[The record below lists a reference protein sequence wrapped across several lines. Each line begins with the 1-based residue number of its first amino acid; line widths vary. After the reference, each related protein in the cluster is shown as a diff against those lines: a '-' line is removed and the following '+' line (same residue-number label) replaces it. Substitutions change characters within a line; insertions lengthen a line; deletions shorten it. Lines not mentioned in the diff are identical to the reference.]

1 MRKSDGKKCLKNVV
15 DMDKKG
21 EVFRPKIVITT
32 SRRKSNLTNTFI
44 KTLARALGV
53 PIIRRGSSNLDEI
66 AYNVMNYGYEG
77 FIVVYTMRG
86 NPSALTFF
94 KMTDEG
100 YFRLFG
106 RIFILGVKI
115 NRLFKGAFDGIKLI
129 YEGNE
134 EYSKEAYEF
143 LREYFLP
150 WKVQNQE
157 KNFCKIS
164 IKDLEV
170 FRENWLKESE
180 KFRPAE
186 IIFHSNRGV
195 EILRIK
201 VHHTWKA
208 K

>member
-1 MRKSDGKKCLKNVV
+1 MEER
-15 DMDKKG
+15 G
-21 EVFRPKIVITT
+21 EAFRPKIVITT

-86 NPSALTFF
+86 NPSALTLFRI
-94 KMTDEG
+94 TDEG
-100 YFRLFG
+100 YFKLFG
-106 RIFILGVKI
+106 RIFILGVRI
-115 NRLFKGAFDGIKLI
+115 NRLFKGAFDGIRLI

-134 EYSKEAYEF
+134 ECSKETYEF
-143 LREYFLP
+143 LKEYFLP
-150 WKVQNQE
+150 WKVLNRE

-170 FRENWLKESE
+170 FRESWLKESE

-186 IIFHSNRGV
+186 IIFQSTKGV
-195 EILRIK
+195 EILRIR
-201 VHHTWKA
+201 VHHVWKA